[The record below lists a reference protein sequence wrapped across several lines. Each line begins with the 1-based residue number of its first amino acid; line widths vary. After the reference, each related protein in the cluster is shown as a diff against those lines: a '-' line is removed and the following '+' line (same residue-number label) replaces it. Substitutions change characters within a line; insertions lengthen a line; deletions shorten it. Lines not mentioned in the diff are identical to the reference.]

1 MKVAIVGAT
10 GMVGQVLLK
19 VLEERSFPVS
29 ELLVVASSKSV
40 GDTIMFK
47 NKKLT
52 IIPIEN
58 AVKELPDLALFSAG
72 RKISL
77 EWAPRFTEVGTK
89 LIDISSAW
97 RLTKALI
104 ITEINGNT
112 LNKED
117 KIIACPNCSTIQL
130 LMALKPLHDFYK
142 IKRVIVS
149 TYQSVTGTGAK
160 AVQQLENEA
169 DNVRGEMIY
178 PHRIYENA
186 LPHCDIFED
195 NGYTKEEMKISRET
209 KIIMQDKEIE
219 ISATAVRIP
228 VKGGHSESVNVEFFS
243 DFKLLKVRQLLND
256 FPGVVVQ
263 DNTSKNVYPMPIF
276 AENKDDVFVGRI
288 RRDFSNKKT
297 LNMWVVSDNLRKGAA
312 TNTIQIAEHL
322 IQNNL
327 L

>member
-89 LIDISSAW
+89 VIDNSSAW

-104 ITEINGNT
+104 IPEINGNT
-112 LNKED
+112 LKKEN

-169 DNVRGEMIY
+169 DNVRGKMIY

-186 LPHCDIFED
+186 LPHCDVFED

-228 VKGGHSESVNVEFFS
+228 VKGGQSESVNVEFFS

-263 DNTSKNVYPMPIF
+263 DNTSKNMYPMPIF
-276 AENKDDVFVGRI
+276 AENEFLVFYFFLCNSGQRI
-288 RRDFSNKKT
+288 FANC
-297 LNMWVVSDNLRKGAA
+297 N
-312 TNTIQIAEHL
+312 
-322 IQNNL
+322 
-327 L
+327 